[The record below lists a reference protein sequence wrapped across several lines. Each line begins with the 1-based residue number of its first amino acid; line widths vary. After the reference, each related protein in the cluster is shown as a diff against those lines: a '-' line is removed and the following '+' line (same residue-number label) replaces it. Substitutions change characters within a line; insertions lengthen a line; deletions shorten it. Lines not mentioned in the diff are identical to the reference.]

1 MLRTF
6 KMYRKL
12 LTPLFILLISI
23 SIFLPFSS
31 PSSAQKNSCP
41 ANLLKNGD
49 FSAFTI
55 NGSSNFPP
63 SSVANW
69 SAAFQTPQI
78 ATALGCDGKPGFISM
93 WGNKVVGEGV
103 KQTNVSIQAG
113 HTYKLS
119 ACVKVD
125 VGNQALP
132 KYVRFNV
139 RASNGPFA
147 YSPTVATAPTIGIIG
162 DATNSPVSNPQGIT
176 STTWTTVTLGNW
188 TAPANFN
195 TITINPENDSTLND
209 GGTVSWGHLD
219 NLCLI
224 EVVKP
229 DFPTPP
235 PVCQGQPMLFTS
247 NVAGAT
253 SWNWNFGDSTPN
265 STLQNPTHIFANA
278 GTYNVTLCVN
288 GATNCVTKPVVVK
301 AAPPPPVITGP
312 STSCGS
318 SNGTYSVPFT
328 GGVSYSWSVTNGT
341 INGPS
346 NTNSVNVTWNS
357 TGGGTISVT
366 VTNKGGCS
374 STKRM
379 VVTGCYIP
387 QGECCAN
394 IQPKTDLK
402 SLVHLGNGLYD
413 FTANLSVSMPNI
425 TKVTANVISSSL
437 TYSSSACGVAGPVNS
452 YVTSAPNIAP
462 FTGYIPVVD
471 GHEAIWTSPP
481 TTVSGTPF
489 TMHIKFPPPP
499 SGACRDFL
507 TFCVKYTFT
516 DSHCKSCEVLR
527 CYGPFKRG
535 GPIKDLFDE
544 VKDIKSTTVT
554 P

>member
-12 LTPLFILLISI
+12 LTPLFILVISI
-23 SIFLPFSS
+23 SIFFPFSS

-63 SSVANW
+63 SSVADW
-69 SAAFQTPQI
+69 SAAFRTPQI

-103 KQTNVSIQAG
+103 QQTNVAIQAG
-113 HTYKLS
+113 HTYRLS

-125 VGNQALP
+125 VTNPALP

-176 STTWTTVTLGNW
+176 STTWTPVSLGNW

-195 TITINPENDSTLND
+195 TITINPENDSTLDD

-219 NLCLI
+219 NVCLI
-224 EVVKP
+224 EVFKP
-229 DFPTPP
+229 DFPPPP
-235 PVCQGQPMLFTS
+235 PVCQGQPMSFTS

-253 SWNWNFGDSTPN
+253 SWNWNFGDNTPN
-265 STLQNPTHIFANA
+265 STQQNPGHTYANA

-288 GATNCVTKPVVVK
+288 GATNCVTKPVTVK
-301 AAPPPPVITGP
+301 AAPPVPVITGP
-312 STSCGS
+312 SSSCGLQTA
-318 SNGTYSVPFT
+318 TYSVPAVS
-328 GGVSYSWSVTNGT
+328 GVLYSWSVTNGT

-346 NTNSVNVTWNS
+346 TGNSVSVTWNPNG
-357 TGGGTISVT
+357 TGTISVT

-374 STKRM
+374 SSARM
-379 VVTGCYIP
+379 LVSCDLH
-387 QGECCAN
+387 QGECCLHF
-394 IQPKTDLK
+394 QSKTDLK
-402 SLVHLGNGLYD
+402 SLVHLGSGLYD

-425 TKVTANVISSSL
+425 TRVTANVISSSL
-437 TYSSSACGVAGPVNS
+437 TYAPSSCGVAGPVNS
-452 YVTSAPNIAP
+452 YVTSALPAGS
-462 FTGYIPVVD
+462 FTPSIPVTNGREV
-471 GHEAIWTSPP
+471 IWFGPATNI
-481 TTVSGTPF
+481 SGIPF
-489 TMHIKFPPPP
+489 TMQIKFPPPP

-507 TFCVKYTFT
+507 TFCVKYTFG
-516 DSHCKSCEVLR
+516 DKNCKHCEVIR

-544 VKDIKSTTVT
+544 VKDIKSLTTT
-554 P
+554 R